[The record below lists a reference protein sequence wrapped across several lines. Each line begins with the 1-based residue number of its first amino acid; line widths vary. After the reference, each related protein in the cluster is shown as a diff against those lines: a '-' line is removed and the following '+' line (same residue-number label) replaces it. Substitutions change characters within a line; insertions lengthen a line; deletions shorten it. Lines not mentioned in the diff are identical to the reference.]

1 MMRYLHF
8 TLLGALFL
16 VFSCAPKEETAYVF
30 TYFDNSRQDA
40 GLFLAYSYDGLNWTS
55 FNDHKPVMRSEVGY
69 NGILR
74 DPSVCQGPDGIFHL
88 VWTVSWNAKSIG
100 HAWSRDL
107 VHWNEQKVVPVMEAF
122 PSTRNTWAPEL
133 FYSKAEDLFYIFW
146 ASTVPDNPEVSTE
159 GCISESNYNHRIYCT
174 TTRDF
179 QAFSPTELY
188 FNPPFNAIDA
198 AVVQVPGKDELIMVV
213 KNENL
218 NPAQKNIRLTR
229 STSMKKGFPTEVSA
243 PISGIGMGEDAWAEG
258 PSPLYIGQDLIVFYD
273 LYRQHQYGAS
283 ISHDNGITWEDA
295 TPLIHMPEGMSH
307 GTALPVAKEYV
318 DKLVEMQAYG
328 PRRAAC
334 PAL

>member
-1 MMRYLHF
+1 MRNIHF
-8 TLLGALFL
+8 TLLGALVL
-16 VFSCAPKEETAYVF
+16 LALTCGRASKEETAYVF
-30 TYFDNSRQDA
+30 TYFDNSQQDA
-40 GLFLAYSYDGLNWTS
+40 GLLLAYSYDGLTWTS
-55 FNDHKPVMRSEVGY
+55 VNDNKPIMRSEVGY

-74 DPSVCQGPDGIFHL
+74 DPSICQGPDGIFHL
-88 VWTVSWNAKSIG
+88 VWTVSWNARSIG
-100 HAWSRDL
+100 HAWSKDL
-107 VHWNEQKVVPVMEAF
+107 VHWNDQKVVPVMEAF

-159 GCISESNYNHRIYCT
+159 GCISESDYNHRIYCT

-179 QAFSPTELY
+179 QTFNPTELY

-218 NPAQKNIRLTR
+218 NPAEKNIRLTR
-229 STSMKKGFPTEVSA
+229 STSMKEGFPTEVSA

-258 PSPLYIGQDLIVFYD
+258 PSPLFIGQDLIVFYD

-283 ISHDNGITWEDA
+283 VSHDYGVTWEDA
-295 TPLIHMPEGMSH
+295 TPLIRMPEGMSH
-307 GTALPVAKEYV
+307 GTAIPVAKEYV
-318 DKLVEMQAYG
+318 DRIVEMQSHEK
-328 PRRAAC
+328 
-334 PAL
+334 